1 MGNYLADTIVTIYP
15 FTQQADGEEVII
27 GNATN
32 SSFLSLPPA
41 AVEILVDLATGKTVG
56 EAQVCYEEKYGEN
69 PDIEDFLN
77 MLELEGFVAAPEAS
91 GEADSNA
98 IPTNTNTNTKPA
110 TQPIKPIKYHFQQI
124 PQSFASKLC
133 SWPVLVGCGLI
144 ILAGISVQVLDSS
157 LWPHPSDI
165 VFTQNL
171 SVMSLG
177 LLALTYTAIFLHEM
191 AHLVAARAVGVSSRL
206 GISNRLWDL
215 VAETDMTGIWAVPKR
230 QRYLPFAAGMLTDL
244 TSMALVSLLLFSHNR
259 GWLALPTPLFLLLHG
274 LVFTYTV
281 RLIWQFYF
289 YVRTD
294 VYYIFVNAFN
304 CKNLLN
310 DTQTF
315 LLNQLSRVIPAIRK
329 VAQDNIPSREMRV
342 IQYYSIFYLLGRGF
356 AFAALIFLSLPVLWS
371 YIVELT
377 GKLTTSSDW
386 YAFGDTVLFTLVFVI
401 FEGGGFFLWIR
412 SLVLSLIKKR
422 S

>member
-1 MGNYLADTIVTIYP
+1 M
-15 FTQQADGEEVII
+15 
-27 GNATN
+27 
-32 SSFLSLPPA
+32 SLSL
-41 AVEILVDLATGKTVG
+41 LA
-56 EAQVCYEEKYGEN
+56 
-69 PDIEDFLN
+69 F
-77 MLELEGFVAAPEAS
+77 
-91 GEADSNA
+91 
-98 IPTNTNTNTKPA
+98 
-110 TQPIKPIKYHFQQI
+110 
-124 PQSFASKLC
+124 
-133 SWPVLVGCGLI
+133 
-144 ILAGISVQVLDSS
+144 
-157 LWPHPSDI
+157 
-165 VFTQNL
+165 
-171 SVMSLG
+171 
-177 LLALTYTAIFLHEM
+177 TYTAIFLHEM

-230 QRYLPFAAGMLTDL
+230 QRYLPFAAGMITDL
-244 TSMALVSLLLFSHNR
+244 TSVALVSILLFSQNR
-259 GWLALPTPLFLLLHG
+259 GWLSMPTPLFLLLHG

-304 CKNLLN
+304 CKNLLS

-315 LLNQLSRVIPAIRK
+315 LLNQLSRCLPAIPK
-329 VAQDNIPSREMRV
+329 VTQDNIPNRERRV
-342 IQYYSIFYLLGRGF
+342 IHYYSIFYLIGRGF

-386 YAFGDTVLFTLVFVI
+386 YTFGDTVLFTLVFII

-412 SLVLSLIKKR
+412 SMVLSLIKR